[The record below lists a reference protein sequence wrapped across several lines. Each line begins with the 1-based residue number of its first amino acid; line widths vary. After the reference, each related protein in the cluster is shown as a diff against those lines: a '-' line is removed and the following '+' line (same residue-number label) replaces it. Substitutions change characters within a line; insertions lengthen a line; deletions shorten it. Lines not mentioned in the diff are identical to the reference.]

1 MKLQNETHM
10 TTKRGKD
17 ACEAGEGKARAETR
31 HGRWYEDACGGSLAL
46 ELIGERWSLLIV
58 REMLLGPRRF
68 NELRAALPT
77 LSAKVLT
84 ERLGSLEISGIVRR
98 TKLAP
103 PASVQVYGLTE
114 WGHGLE
120 PVLLELVRWGL
131 RSPGHDPALAFTPV
145 SLMLSLRALFDRPRA
160 GDLSLLAAFDIGDQ
174 KFAAQLRQGELEV
187 RSAGEGAIEPDLRF
201 SAATASDFLPVFYG
215 KRSVEEAGGKLA
227 IDGNPTTAARFI
239 DLFALPAKFRV

>member
-1 MKLQNETHM
+1 MEKE
-10 TTKRGKD
+10 
-17 ACEAGEGKARAETR
+17 ACASGSQAAAR

-84 ERLGSLEISGIVRR
+84 ERLVSLEASGIVRR

-145 SLMLSLRALFDRPRA
+145 SLMLSLRALIDRARA
-160 GDLSLLAAFDIGDQ
+160 GDLSLLAAFEIGGQ
-174 KFAAQLRQGELEV
+174 KFAARVQDGELIV
-187 RSAGEGAIEPDLRF
+187 HPAGDAMTAPELRF
-201 SAATASDFLPVFYG
+201 CADSASDFLPIFYG
-215 KRSVEEAGGKLA
+215 KRTVEEAGGKLA
-227 IDGNPTTAARFI
+227 IEGDPALAAQFI
-239 DLFALPAKFRV
+239 DLFALPPKFRS

>member
-1 MKLQNETHM
+1 MKLQNETIGAA
-10 TTKRGKD
+10 KRRAGS
-17 ACEAGEGKARAETR
+17 CEAGVR

-68 NELRAALPT
+68 NELRAALQT

-84 ERLGSLEISGIVRR
+84 ERLVALEDSGIVRR

-120 PVLLELVRWGL
+120 PILLELVRWGL

-145 SLMLSLRALFDRPRA
+145 SLMLSLRALIDWPRA
-160 GDLSLLAAFDIGDQ
+160 GDLSLLAAFDIGEQTYLARLGD
-174 KFAAQLRQGELEV
+174 GELIV
-187 RSAGEGAIEPDLRF
+187 HPAGAGPDEPDLRF
-201 SAATASDFLPVFYG
+201 SAARASDFLPVFYG
-215 KRSVEEAGGKLA
+215 KQSPAQAGGKLA
-227 IDGNPTTAARFI
+227 IEGDPALAARFT
-239 DLFALPAKFRV
+239 DLFALPSKFRV

>member
-1 MKLQNETHM
+1 MKLQNETIGSA
-10 TTKRGKD
+10 KRRAGS
-17 ACEAGEGKARAETR
+17 CEAGVR

-68 NELRAALPT
+68 NELRGALPT

-84 ERLGSLEISGIVRR
+84 ERLVALEASGIVRR
-98 TKLAP
+98 IKLAP

-145 SLMLSLRALFDRPRA
+145 SLMLSLRALIDWPRA
-160 GDLSLLAAFDIGDQ
+160 GDLSLLAAFDIGEQTYLARLGD
-174 KFAAQLRQGELEV
+174 GELIV
-187 RSAGEGAIEPDLRF
+187 QPAGAGPDEPDLRF
-201 SAATASDFLPVFYG
+201 SAASASDFLPVFYG
-215 KRSVEEAGGKLA
+215 KQSPAQAGGKLA
-227 IDGNPTTAARFI
+227 IEGDPALAARFI
-239 DLFALPAKFRV
+239 DLFALPQKFRV

>member
-1 MKLQNETHM
+1 M
-10 TTKRGKD
+10 TAKGSKTAEKGACDTRG
-17 ACEAGEGKARAETR
+17 AAR

-46 ELIGERWSLLIV
+46 ELIGERWSLLVV

-68 NELRAALPT
+68 NELRGALPT

-84 ERLGSLEISGIVRR
+84 ERLVSLEASGILRR

-145 SLMLSLRALFDRPRA
+145 SLMLSLRALIDRPRA
-160 GDLSLLAAFDIGDQ
+160 GDLLLSAAFDIGEQ
-174 KFAAQLRQGELEV
+174 KFLAHLHGGELTV
-187 RSAGEGAIEPDLRF
+187 QPAGEGATTPDLHF
-201 SAATASDFLPVFYG
+201 SAASASDFLPVFYG
-215 KRSVEEAGGKLA
+215 KRTIRDAGNKLTIEGDPA
-227 IDGNPTTAARFI
+227 LAARFI
-239 DLFALPAKFRV
+239 DLFALPPKFRT

>member
-1 MKLQNETHM
+1 M
-10 TTKRGKD
+10 TKREKGSCKSD
-17 ACEAGEGKARAETR
+17 EAKAR

-84 ERLGSLEISGIVRR
+84 ERLGSLESSGIVRR
-98 TKLAP
+98 MKLGP

-145 SLMLSLRALFDRPRA
+145 SLMLSLRALIDRVRA
-160 GDLSLLAAFDIGDQ
+160 GDLSLLVAFHIGDQ
-174 KFAAQLRQGELEV
+174 IFAAQLRNGELEIRPTEAKGV
-187 RSAGEGAIEPDLRF
+187 APDLRF
-201 SAATASDFLPVFYG
+201 SAAGASDFLPVFYG
-215 KRSVEEAGGKLA
+215 KKTFADAGGKLEVEGDPA
-227 IDGNPTTAARFI
+227 MAARFV
-239 DLFALPAKFRV
+239 DLFALPAKFSV

>member
-1 MKLQNETHM
+1 MKLQNETGGAA
-10 TTKRGKD
+10 KRRAG
-17 ACEAGEGKARAETR
+17 ACEAGVR

-84 ERLGSLEISGIVRR
+84 ERLVALEASGIVRR
-98 TKLAP
+98 IKLAP

-145 SLMLSLRALFDRPRA
+145 SLMLSLRALIDRPRA
-160 GDLSLLAAFDIGDQ
+160 GDLSLLAAFDIGAQ
-174 KFAAQLRQGELEV
+174 TFAARLGEGELIFHPV
-187 RSAGEGAIEPDLRF
+187 GEGMATPDLRF
-201 SAATASDFLPVFYG
+201 SAPTASDFLPVFYG
-215 KRSVEEAGGKLA
+215 KQSAAQAGGKLA
-227 IDGNPTTAARFI
+227 IEGDPALAARFI
-239 DLFALPAKFRV
+239 DLFALPQKFRV